1 MEKWDKKDIGLERE
15 GRGQVGASLGRWAG
29 LEVALSTGQTG
40 VGSRGALSL
49 PALRLC
55 NPSEAPCAPE
65 TLQMFGG
72 REWLRGGSPG
82 QQPELT
88 NIYPGPPLS
97 PFLPLPV
104 SPLSLFQ
111 LQIQFNSSSS
121 ELP

>member
-1 MEKWDKKDIGLERE
+1 MEKRDRRDIGLERE

-49 PALRLC
+49 PALRSC
-55 NPSEAPCAPE
+55 DSPEALSVFLKHFRCLE
-65 TLQMFGG
+65 GG
-72 REWLRGGSPG
+72 RGSEEAALENSLNS
-82 QQPELT
+82 QTLIRT
-88 NIYPGPPLS
+88 RS
-97 PFLPLPV
+97 PVLPLPV

-111 LQIQFNSSSS
+111 LQIQLNSSSS